1 MASLNSLWIKEETL
15 QTLLDT
21 IKKKGDKGVS
31 LTIVLNDEANQW
43 KQNVSAWVQQT
54 KEQQESKADKYYVG
68 NGRTFWSKGETPVF
82 KLEQSASAQPT
93 NQEEPDGLPF

>member
-21 IKKKGDKGVS
+21 IKKKGEKGVA
-31 LTIVLNDEANQW
+31 LTIGLNDEANQW
-43 KQNVSAWVQQT
+43 NQNVSAWVQQT
-54 KEQQESKADKYYVG
+54 KEQQDAKANKYYVG

-82 KLEQSASAQPT
+82 KLEQSASGQPT
-93 NQEEPDGLPF
+93 NQAEPDGLPF